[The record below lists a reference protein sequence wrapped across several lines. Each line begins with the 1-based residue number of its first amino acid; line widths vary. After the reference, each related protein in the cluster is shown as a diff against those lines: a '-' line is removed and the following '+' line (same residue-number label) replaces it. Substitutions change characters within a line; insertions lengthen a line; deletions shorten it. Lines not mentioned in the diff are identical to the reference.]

1 MDDKQL
7 TACLRLSA
15 MYGLDASHKHRLLE
29 HYQQAEAIFKAPLDE
44 LKALLLIQGAA
55 LRRAF
60 EAPDEAILEQQLAL
74 LKSHQIEIVAHNHAN
89 YPPLLKQIPDAPA
102 ILYVRGDNKLLS
114 GPQLAMVG
122 SRHASPSGLK
132 TAQSFA
138 TDFSRSGLTITSGL
152 AMGIDASAHLGALNE
167 IGATIAV
174 VATGLDQVY
183 PRRNLELARSIVSK
197 GTMISEFPPLT
208 PARRENF
215 PRRNRLISGLSLG
228 VLVVEADTRSGSL
241 ITARMAG
248 EQGRETFAIPG
259 SIHLPTS
266 RGCHQLI
273 RQGAK
278 LVETTADVLLEL
290 KPYLET
296 ELKLRPAPSNT
307 NTDDKPELDETS
319 QIVLNLIDFAP
330 TALEAI
336 STDSNLPIE
345 LVSSIL
351 LQLELSGLISPLPG
365 GQYQR
370 IQS

>member
-1 MDDKQL
+1 MR
-7 TACLRLSA
+7 ACLRLSVIS
-15 MYGLDASHKHRLLE
+15 GLPASHKHRLLE
-29 HYQQAEAIFKAPLDE
+29 HYQQADAIFDAPLDE
-44 LKALLLIQGAA
+44 LKALLLMPGDQLRTAFDSSNEA
-55 LRRAF
+55 LL
-60 EAPDEAILEQQLAL
+60 DQQLAL
-74 LKSHQIEIVAHNHAN
+74 LISHQIGLIPHNHAD

-102 ILYVRGDNKLLS
+102 ILYVRGDTGLLS

-122 SRHASPSGLK
+122 SRHASPSGIK
-132 TAQSFA
+132 TAQAFA
-138 TDFSRSGLTITSGL
+138 TDFSRSGLSITSGL
-152 AMGIDASAHLGALNE
+152 AMGIDTAAHQGALNE

-197 GTMISEFPPLT
+197 GTMVSEFPPLT
-208 PARRENF
+208 PARRANF

-278 LVETTADVLLEL
+278 LVETTQDVLLEL
-290 KPYLET
+290 RPYLET
-296 ELKLRPAPSNT
+296 ELKLRPAPSNIKT
-307 NTDDKPELDETS
+307 GKTPKLDKTAQCILKL
-319 QIVLNLIDFAP
+319 VDFAP
-330 TALEAI
+330 TPLETI
-336 STDSNLPIE
+336 STDSNLPVE